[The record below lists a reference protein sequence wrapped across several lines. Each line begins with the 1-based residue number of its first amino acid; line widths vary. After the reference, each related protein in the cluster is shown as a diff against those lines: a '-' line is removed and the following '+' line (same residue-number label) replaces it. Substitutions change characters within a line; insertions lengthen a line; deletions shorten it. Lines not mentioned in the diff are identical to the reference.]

1 MDNVDNSKLTNE
13 ELIKRIEDLAGDLRT
28 KTVELVESLVEL
40 DERKLYFNKHRSLF
54 EYCVFHLK
62 MSDGAA
68 YRRIRAA
75 RAFQTYPPV
84 KALLR
89 SGQLSLESL
98 AMLHPF
104 LNDADAGS
112 LVAQAAG
119 MRVWE
124 VERLV
129 APRRTEAPRRDVV
142 RFIPAPTVAP
152 AKEAEPST
160 EVSLF
165 EDPVNNAAAPNIV
178 APEMKAAVIV
188 APPAGTTVI
197 SPLPPA
203 APTSTFAPISAAR
216 ASSAPPASPGV
227 RIAFTADAAF
237 FKLMRE
243 AQSAMRHKYPDG
255 RLDGVFGDAL
265 ILLLRKK
272 TPYAFRAAK
281 P

>member
-1 MDNVDNSKLTNE
+1 MDNSQLTDE
-13 ELIKRIEDLAGDLRT
+13 ELIKRVEELAGDLRT

-40 DERKLYFNKHRSLF
+40 DERKLYFGNHCSLF

-75 RAFQTYPPV
+75 RAFQAYPPV
-84 KALLR
+84 KPLLR

-104 LNDADAGS
+104 LNDADAGT

-142 RFIPAPTVAP
+142 RFVPAPTPDIARVAEIAP
-152 AKEAEPST
+152 PTDA
-160 EVSLF
+160 SLF
-165 EDPVNNAAAPNIV
+165 DVATNAAAP
-178 APEMKAAVIV
+178 
-188 APPAGTTVI
+188 
-197 SPLPPA
+197 SPMA
-203 APTSTFAPISAAR
+203 AP
-216 ASSAPPASPGV
+216 APPASPDV

-237 FKLMRE
+237 FMLMRE
-243 AQSAMRHKYPDG
+243 AQAAMRHKYPDG
-255 RLDGVFGDAL
+255 RLDGVFRDAL
-265 ILLLRKK
+265 KALLKK
-272 TPYAFRAAK
+272 KRPWAS
-281 P
+281 

>member
-1 MDNVDNSKLTNE
+1 MDITKLTDE
-13 ELIKRIEDLAGDLRT
+13 ELLRWTEELARDLRT

-40 DERKLYFNKHRSLF
+40 DQRKLFFSEYRSLF
-54 EYCVFHLK
+54 EFCVFKLK

-75 RAFQTYPPV
+75 RAFQAFPPV
-84 KALLR
+84 KSLLR

-98 AMLHPF
+98 VILHPF
-104 LNDADAGS
+104 LKDEDAES
-112 LVAQAAG
+112 LVARAAG

-142 RFIPAPTVAP
+142 RFIAAPAPAV
-152 AKEAEPST
+152 PST
-160 EVSLF
+160 IDAGPSTGVSLF
-165 EDPVNNAAAPNIV
+165 DESAIKTAGIEAAPASIAAAPA
-178 APEMKAAVIV
+178 AP
-188 APPAGTTVI
+188 APPAA
-197 SPLPPA
+197 S
-203 APTSTFAPISAAR
+203 APTDSH
-216 ASSAPPASPGV
+216 GV
-227 RIAFTADAAF
+227 RIGFTADAAF
-237 FKLMRE
+237 FKLLRE
-243 AQSAMRHKYPDG
+243 VQAAMRHKYPDG
-255 RLDGVFGDAL
+255 RLEGIFRDAL